1 VFVQVT
7 GGARFRKDRWGDG
20 AGRGSSEAAVPRLA
34 KLRMVLCWLN
44 LLISIPL
51 WSRLPVPGVSE
62 TGWTLFRSCR
72 PGANNSNNGLEMRR
86 GAPGA
91 PFLLV
96 EVGGVGLVH
105 GIEHIDLSAGCV

>member
-1 VFVQVT
+1 MVPAGVRQ
-7 GGARFRKDRWGDG
+7 RPLFRGWPAADG
-20 AGRGSSEAAVPRLA
+20 A
-34 KLRMVLCWLN
+34 VLVN
-44 LLISIPL
+44 LLMSIPL

-72 PGANNSNNGLEMRR
+72 PGANNGREMRR

-105 GIEHIDLSAGCV
+105 GMEHIDLSAGCV

>member
-1 VFVQVT
+1 M
-7 GGARFRKDRWGDG
+7 D
-20 AGRGSSEAAVPRLA
+20 
-34 KLRMVLCWLN
+34 
-44 LLISIPL
+44 
-51 WSRLPVPGVSE
+51 
-62 TGWTLFRSCR
+62 
-72 PGANNSNNGLEMRR
+72 EMRR